1 MFSFFSK
8 SISSSGILRGLTD
21 AHSHILPGVDDGVA
35 EMDKS
40 LAILRE
46 YEAQGITNVWLTPH
60 IMEDIPNTT
69 AELRERFAELQA
81 AYDGP
86 ITLHLAAEYMLDGT
100 FEERF
105 RNRDLLTHSGSNI
118 LVETSYFTPPMGF
131 YKTLEE
137 IKKAGYYPILAHPER
152 YIYMDDKAYKHLKHM
167 GVKFQ
172 LNLFSLVG
180 QYGPTAE
187 KKAIKLLKEGY
198 YTYIGSDLHRH
209 AALERNLSEKLPKKL
224 LPLLENLK

>member
-86 ITLHLAAEYMLDGT
+86 IVLHLAAEYMLDGT

-198 YTYIGSDLHRH
+198 YTYIGSDLHRQ

>member
-1 MFSFFSK
+1 MFNFFKK
-8 SISSSGILRGLTD
+8 SLSSSGILNGLTD
-21 AHSHILPGVDDGVA
+21 AHSHILPGVDDGVPDM
-35 EMDKS
+35 ESS
-40 LAILRE
+40 LAILRDF
-46 YEAQGITNVWLTPH
+46 EAQGVTTVWLTPH

-69 AELRERFAELQA
+69 AELNERFAELKA

-105 RNRDLLTHSGSNI
+105 RNRDLLTHSGNNI

-152 YIYMDDKAYKHLKHM
+152 YIYMDDKAYKRLKHM

-172 LNLFSLVG
+172 LNLFSLAG

-209 AALERNLSEKLPKKL
+209 TALTRNLSEKISKKTI
-224 LPLLENLK
+224 PLLENLK